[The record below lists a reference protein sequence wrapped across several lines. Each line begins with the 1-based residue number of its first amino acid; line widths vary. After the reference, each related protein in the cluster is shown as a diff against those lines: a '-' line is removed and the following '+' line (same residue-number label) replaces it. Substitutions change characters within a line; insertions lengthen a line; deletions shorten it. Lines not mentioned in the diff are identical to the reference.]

1 MMETSYKNGHSAVVR
16 MRLLLNGC
24 SLRIAQLGPDFL
36 ILREP
41 AEYPV
46 CDAEITL
53 TVDGTEDRWRV
64 RLPEGI
70 RPEHTRIPVSKI

>member
-1 MMETSYKNGHSAVVR
+1 MIETGYKNGQSAVVR

-24 SLRIAQLGPDFL
+24 SLPIAQLGPDFL

-41 AEYPV
+41 AECPPSK
-46 CDAEITL
+46 AEITL
-53 TVDGTEDRWRV
+53 TVDGKEERWPV

-70 RPEHTRIPVSKI
+70 QPDHTRIPVLRI